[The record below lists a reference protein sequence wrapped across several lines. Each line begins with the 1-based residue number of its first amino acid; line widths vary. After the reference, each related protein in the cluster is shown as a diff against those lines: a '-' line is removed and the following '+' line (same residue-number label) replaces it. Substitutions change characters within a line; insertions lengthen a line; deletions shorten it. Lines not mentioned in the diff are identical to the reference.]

1 MSDVG
6 SVADPENREGRYMET
21 MAEDNRPLA
30 PVIPLV
36 VRRIDERD
44 EVAAYIDQGARVSWH
59 ESGYFSCE
67 RAWSER
73 A

>member
-1 MSDVG
+1 
-6 SVADPENREGRYMET
+6 MET